1 MNRMNLKDKIRVI
14 EDFPRPGISFKDIS
28 TLLNDSEALQE
39 AIDQMC
45 AAVPEG
51 TNVIVGPEA
60 RGFIFG
66 SAMAYNLEARF
77 VLARKPGKLPFDTV
91 QRSYDLEYG
100 TNTIEMHH
108 DSISKGDKVVI
119 TDDLIATG
127 GTLAA
132 TVELI
137 EQLGGEVV
145 AIIALIELTDLK
157 GRDLLGDHV
166 VKSLIQYPC

>member
-1 MNRMNLKDKIRVI
+1 MMNLKGKIRII
-14 EDFPRPGISFKDIS
+14 EGFPSPGVSFKDIS
-28 TLLNDSEALQE
+28 PLLNDAEALKA

-45 AAVPEG
+45 ALVPEG
-51 TNVIVGPEA
+51 TTVIVGPEA
-60 RGFIFG
+60 RGFIFS
-66 SAMAYNLEARF
+66 SAMAYNLDTRL

-91 QRSYDLEYG
+91 QQSYDLEYG
-100 TNTIEMHH
+100 TNTIELHR
-108 DSISKGDKVVI
+108 DSIQSGDKVVI

-137 EQLGGEVV
+137 EKLGGEVV
-145 AIIALIELTDLK
+145 AIIALIELTELN
-157 GRDLLGDHV
+157 GRDLLGDHN

>member
-1 MNRMNLKDKIRVI
+1 MNLKDKIRVI
-14 EDFPRPGISFKDIS
+14 DDFPKPGISFKDIS
-28 TLLNDSEALQE
+28 TLLNDAEALKE

-45 AAVPEG
+45 AVVPEG
-51 TNVIVGPEA
+51 TDVIVGPEA

-66 SAMAYNLEARF
+66 SAMAYNLDARL
-77 VLARKPGKLPFDTV
+77 VLARKPGKLPFNTV
-91 QRSYDLEYG
+91 QQSYELEYG
-100 TNTIEMHH
+100 TNTIEMHA
-108 DSISKGDKVVI
+108 DSIQPGDQVVI

-137 EQLGGEVV
+137 EKLGGEVV
-145 AIIALIELTDLK
+145 AIIALIELTELN
-157 GRDLLGDHV
+157 GRELLGSHP

>member
-1 MNRMNLKDKIRVI
+1 MVLKDKIRVI

-28 TLLNDSEALQE
+28 TLLNDAAALKE
-39 AIDQMC
+39 AINQMC
-45 AAVPEG
+45 AAVPAG
-51 TNVIVGPEA
+51 TTVIVGPEA

-66 SAMAYNLEARF
+66 SAMAYNLNARL

-91 QRSYDLEYG
+91 CKSYDLEYG
-100 TNTIEMHH
+100 TNTIELHR
-108 DSISKGDKVVI
+108 DSIQPGDKVVI

-132 TVELI
+132 TVELV
-137 EQLGGEVV
+137 EEMGGEVV

-157 GRDLLGDHV
+157 GRELLRGHSV
-166 VKSLIQYPC
+166 QSLIQYPC